1 MEQHQFAKLSKV
13 GDKKMWELKVT
24 LGNLECGHSDGFMER
39 PRLVCGLGFI
49 LRAQATVQGFELTPD
64 QVYT

>member
-1 MEQHQFAKLSKV
+1 
-13 GDKKMWELKVT
+13 MWELKVT
-24 LGNLECGHSDGFMER
+24 LGNLECGYSDGFMER